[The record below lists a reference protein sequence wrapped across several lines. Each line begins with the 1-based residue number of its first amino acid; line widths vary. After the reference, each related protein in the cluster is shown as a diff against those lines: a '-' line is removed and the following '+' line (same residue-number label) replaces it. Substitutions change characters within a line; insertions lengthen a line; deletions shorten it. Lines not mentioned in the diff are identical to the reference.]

1 MLGCRNDDAALLGG
15 VGYMRACDANWS
27 LGLLSATA
35 AVVFGVGVFGG
46 ATEVS
51 AIGHA
56 DVLIPVAVV
65 AGVSGVS
72 GDVCCCCVVVGAVV
86 AVLVA
91 ALLHGL
97 VVLLVG
103 LDSLVMRDRE

>member
-1 MLGCRNDDAALLGG
+1 M
-15 VGYMRACDANWS
+15 
-27 LGLLSATA
+27 
-35 AVVFGVGVFGG
+35 FGVGVFGG
-46 ATEVS
+46 ATVVS

-56 DVLIPVAVV
+56 DVLIPVVVV

-86 AVLVA
+86 AAVLVA